1 MDRRP
6 QRIGAPSRRD
16 ILAYG
21 GGALAAAVLASGV
34 RAAPVRTSAHIVIA
48 GGGAAGLAIASRLS
62 RMLEGASITIVE
74 PNREHRFQPGYT
86 LVYAGV
92 WQPSKVVTKT
102 AAYVPTSVRWL
113 EAEVTE
119 IDPEA
124 KSVKVSTGDSLRYDF
139 LVVAT
144 GLRLDYRAIEGMD
157 ESLIGKEGIGSI
169 FAGPEAAA
177 ASSRAFAAY
186 AEKGG
191 VALFGRP
198 ATEMKCAGAP
208 LKVTF
213 LADYFLRRQGNRSA
227 ARIAYLAHSGV
238 VFAVKPVNERVSAM
252 FAERDIEIRHN
263 QVLRAIDPG
272 KRRATYQTPEGTSE
286 YEYDY
291 IHVVPP
297 MHAPDAVRNSPLPW
311 QEGPNA
317 ADGWV
322 EVDRGTLRHLRFP
335 EVFAVGDVAGVP
347 RGKTA
352 ASVKW
357 QVPVAAAGIVATIAG
372 TESSERYNG
381 YTSCPL
387 ITGVGTAMLIEF
399 DYDGNLTP
407 SFPFI
412 DPLKELWISWFIEE
426 QALKP
431 TYYAMLRGYG

>member
-1 MDRRP
+1 M
-6 QRIGAPSRRD
+6 GALSRRD
-16 ILAYG
+16 VLALG
-21 GGALAAAVLASGV
+21 GGALATAAFAQGNP
-34 RAAPVRTSAHIVIA
+34 AFAQVRTSAHIMIA
-48 GGGAAGLAIASRLS
+48 GGGAAGLAMASRLS
-62 RMLEGASITIVE
+62 RALDGARITMIE
-74 PNREHRFQPGYT
+74 PRREHRFQPGFT

-92 WQPSKVVTKT
+92 WRPADVLTRT
-102 AAYVPTSVRWL
+102 ARYVPSAVRWV
-113 EAEVTE
+113 EAMVAE

-124 KSVKVSTGDSLRYDF
+124 KAVVLSNGEKLNYDF

-144 GLRLDYRAIEGMD
+144 GLDLDYRAIEGMD

-169 FAGPEAAA
+169 FAGAEAAA
-177 ASSRAFAAY
+177 ASGRAFEAY

-191 VALFGRP
+191 LALFGRP

-213 LADYFLRRQGNRSA
+213 LADDAMRRRGNRA
-227 ARIAYLAHSGV
+227 KAHIEYLAHSGV
-238 VFAVKPVNERVSAM
+238 VFAVQPVNERVSAM
-252 FAERDIEIRHN
+252 FAERDIKVRYHH
-263 QVLRAIDPG
+263 VLRAIDPG
-272 KRRATYQTPEGTSE
+272 RRRAVFDTREGKAE
-286 YEYDY
+286 YDYDY

-297 MHAPDAVRNSPLPW
+297 MRAPDAVRNSPLRW
-311 QEGPNA
+311 QEGPLA

-322 EVDRGTLRHLRFP
+322 EVDRGTLRHTRYP

-357 QVPVAAAGIVATIAG
+357 QVPVAADGIVSTIAG
-372 TESSERYNG
+372 RESTERYNG

-387 ITGVGTAMLIEF
+387 ITGVGRAMLIEF
-399 DYDGNLTP
+399 DYEGRLTP

-412 DPLKELWISWFIEE
+412 DPLKEMWISWFIEE

-431 TYYAMLRGYG
+431 TYYAMLRGLA

>member
-1 MDRRP
+1 
-6 QRIGAPSRRD
+6 
-16 ILAYG
+16 
-21 GGALAAAVLASGV
+21 
-34 RAAPVRTSAHIVIA
+34 
-48 GGGAAGLAIASRLS
+48 
-62 RMLEGASITIVE
+62 
-74 PNREHRFQPGYT
+74 
-86 LVYAGV
+86 
-92 WQPSKVVTKT
+92 
-102 AAYVPTSVRWL
+102 VRWL

-119 IDPEA
+119 IDPAA

-157 ESLIGKEGIGSI
+157 ESLIGREGIGSI

-272 KRRATYQTPEGTSE
+272 KRRAT
-286 YEYDY
+286 
-291 IHVVPP
+291 
-297 MHAPDAVRNSPLPW
+297 
-311 QEGPNA
+311 
-317 ADGWV
+317 
-322 EVDRGTLRHLRFP
+322 
-335 EVFAVGDVAGVP
+335 
-347 RGKTA
+347 
-352 ASVKW
+352 
-357 QVPVAAAGIVATIAG
+357 
-372 TESSERYNG
+372 
-381 YTSCPL
+381 
-387 ITGVGTAMLIEF
+387 
-399 DYDGNLTP
+399 
-407 SFPFI
+407 
-412 DPLKELWISWFIEE
+412 
-426 QALKP
+426 
-431 TYYAMLRGYG
+431 